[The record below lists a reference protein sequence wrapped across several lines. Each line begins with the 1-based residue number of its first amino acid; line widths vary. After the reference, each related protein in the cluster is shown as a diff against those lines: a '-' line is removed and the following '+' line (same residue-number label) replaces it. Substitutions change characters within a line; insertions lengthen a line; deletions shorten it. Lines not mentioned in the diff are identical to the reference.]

1 MHKERPF
8 VQRELMGH
16 TWPGKGL
23 KGLGGMEEEVQR
35 CLPELA
41 ACLDVESSL
50 DVETSQTHTS
60 HP

>member
-1 MHKERPF
+1 
-8 VQRELMGH
+8 MGH

-23 KGLGGMEEEVQR
+23 EGPGGMEEEVQR

-41 ACLDVESSL
+41 ACLDVESGL

-60 HP
+60 DP